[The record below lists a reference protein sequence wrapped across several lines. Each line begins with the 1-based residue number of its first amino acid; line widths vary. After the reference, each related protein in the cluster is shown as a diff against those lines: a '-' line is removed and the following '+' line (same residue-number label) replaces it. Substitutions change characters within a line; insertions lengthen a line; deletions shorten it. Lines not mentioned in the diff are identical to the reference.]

1 MSNKTVAACLSAVG
15 LIALGLS
22 YASPGFAEAP
32 QKTSLEADD
41 RMLLKIPFEDREDIL
56 RVMRGNLNQVKQMV
70 GALAEDDF
78 ETVEKVA
85 NEMTFNKKK
94 GYGLSIRGN
103 AAYTAMGVQFH
114 AVTTMELKDAA
125 RAKDS
130 KRVLRALNN
139 TLTECTSCH
148 ATFKVTE
155 WPDNKSYPRPAP
167 IPLNLPEGAKIR
179 D

>member
-1 MSNKTVAACLSAVG
+1 MSKRTVAACLSAAG
-15 LIALGLS
+15 LIALGLT
-22 YASPGFAEAP
+22 YASTGFAETP
-32 QKTSLEADD
+32 QKKSPEAD
-41 RMLLKIPFEDREDIL
+41 RVLLKIPFEDREDLL

-78 ETVEKVA
+78 ETIEKVA

-94 GYGLSIRGN
+94 GDGLAIRGN

-114 AVTTMELKDAA
+114 AVNTVELRDAA
-125 RAKDS
+125 RAKDG
-130 KRVLRALNN
+130 KRVLRALNT
-139 TLTECTSCH
+139 TLTTCTSCH
-148 ATFKVTE
+148 ATFQVME
-155 WPDNKSYPRPAP
+155 WPDNRSYTRPAP

>member
-1 MSNKTVAACLSAVG
+1 MSKKTVVACLSAAV
-15 LIALGLS
+15 LIVVELS
-22 YASPGFAEAP
+22 YATPGFAESP
-32 QKTSLEADD
+32 QKKSPEVDD
-41 RMLLKIPFEDREDIL
+41 RVLLKIPFEDREDLL

-94 GYGLSIRGN
+94 GDGLSIRGN

-114 AVTTMELKDAA
+114 AIDTVELKDAA

-130 KRVLRALNN
+130 KRVLRALNT
-139 TLTECTSCH
+139 TLSTCTSCH
-148 ATFKVTE
+148 ATFKLTE
-155 WPDNKSYPRPAP
+155 WPDNKSYSRPAP

>member
-1 MSNKTVAACLSAVG
+1 MNSKTFAACMPVAG

-22 YASPGFAEAP
+22 CTSASFAETP
-32 QKTSLEADD
+32 QKKSPETDN
-41 RMLLKIPFEDREDIL
+41 RLLLTIPFEDREDIL
-56 RVMRGNLNQVKQMV
+56 RVMRGNLNQVKQMI

-78 ETVEKVA
+78 ESVEKIA

-94 GYGLSIRGN
+94 GDGLAIRGN

-114 AVTTMELKDAA
+114 AVTTMELKEAA
-125 RAKDS
+125 HAKDG
-130 KRVLRALNN
+130 KRVLRALEN
-139 TLTECTSCH
+139 TLTACTSCH

-155 WPDNKSYPRPAP
+155 WPDNKSYSRPAP

>member
-1 MSNKTVAACLSAVG
+1 MGSKTFTACFPLAG

-22 YASPGFAEAP
+22 YTSTSFAEAP
-32 QKTSLEADD
+32 QKKLLEADE
-41 RMLLKIPFEDREDIL
+41 RALLKIPFEDREDIL
-56 RVMRGNLNQVKQMV
+56 RVMRGNLNQVRQMV

-94 GYGLSIRGN
+94 GDGLAIRGN

-114 AVTTMELKDAA
+114 AINTVELKEAA
-125 RAKDS
+125 HAKDG
-130 KRVLRALNN
+130 KRILRALNT
-139 TLTECTSCH
+139 TLSTCTSCH

-155 WPDNKSYPRPAP
+155 WPDNKSYLRPAP
-167 IPLNLPEGAKIR
+167 IPLKLPEGAMIR

>member
-1 MSNKTVAACLSAVG
+1 
-15 LIALGLS
+15 
-22 YASPGFAEAP
+22 
-32 QKTSLEADD
+32 
-41 RMLLKIPFEDREDIL
+41 MLLKIPFEDREDLL
-56 RVMRGNLNQVKQMV
+56 RVMRGNLNQVRQMV

-78 ETVEKVA
+78 EMVEKVA

-94 GYGLSIRGN
+94 GDGLAIRGN

-114 AVTTMELKDAA
+114 AINTVELKEAA
-125 RAKDS
+125 HAKDGR
-130 KRVLRALNN
+130 RVLRALNT
-139 TLTECTSCH
+139 TLSTCTSCH
-148 ATFKVTE
+148 DTFKLTE

>member
-1 MSNKTVAACLSAVG
+1 MGKKTVAACLSAAG

-22 YASPGFAEAP
+22 YASPGFAETP
-32 QKTSLEADD
+32 QKKSPEADN
-41 RMLLKIPFEDREDIL
+41 RVLLTIPFEDREDLL

-78 ETVEKVA
+78 EAVEKVA

-94 GYGLSIRGN
+94 GDGLAIRGN

-114 AVTTMELKDAA
+114 AVNTMELKEAA
-125 RAKDS
+125 HAKDG
-130 KRVLRALNN
+130 KRVLRALNTTLN
-139 TLTECTSCH
+139 TCTSCH
-148 ATFKVTE
+148 ATFKLME